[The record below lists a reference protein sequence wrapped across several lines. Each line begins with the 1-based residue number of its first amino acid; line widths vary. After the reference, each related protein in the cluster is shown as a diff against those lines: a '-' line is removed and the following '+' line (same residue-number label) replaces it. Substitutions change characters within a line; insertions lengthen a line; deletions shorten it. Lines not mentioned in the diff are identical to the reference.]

1 MAMNRR
7 TLLTMVVL
15 AAVVAGYLY
24 WASDERQIRRLLDN
38 LADAVSQDE
47 GQSGVGGFAEIASL
61 TNYLAPDVAI
71 DATPPAT
78 ATIAGAS
85 EVVSTV
91 GRLRTL
97 FPVLQLSIAD
107 AEVSVAVDDA
117 ATVHATATLTMRNRE
132 GEEAVETRTVVISLL
147 KGEGRWVIG
156 AVKAVRGPEPA
167 A

>member
-1 MAMNRR
+1 MAMKRR
-7 TLLTMVVL
+7 ALLTVVVL
-15 AAVVAGYLY
+15 AAASAGYCY
-24 WASDERQIRRLLDN
+24 WSSDERQIRRLLDN
-38 LADAVSQDE
+38 VAAAVSQDE
-47 GQSGVGGFAEIASL
+47 RQSGVGSLAEITSL
-61 TNYLAPDVAI
+61 TNYLAADVAI

-97 FPVLQLSIAD
+97 FPVMQLSIVD
-107 AEVSVAVDDA
+107 VEVGVALDGA
-117 ATVHATATLTMRNRE
+117 ATAHAAATLTMRNRE
-132 GEEAVETRTVVISLL
+132 GEEAVETRTVVISLV
-147 KGEGRWVIG
+147 KREGRWVIG